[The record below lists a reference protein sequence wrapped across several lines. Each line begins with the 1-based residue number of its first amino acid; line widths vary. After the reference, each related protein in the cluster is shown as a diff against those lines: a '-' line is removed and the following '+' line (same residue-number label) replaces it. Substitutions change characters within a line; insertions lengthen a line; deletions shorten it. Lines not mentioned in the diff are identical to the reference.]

1 MSNIL
6 ESAGLKEM
14 TSKTIEQERR
24 TSNDVKN
31 MARELTGKVFQ
42 ALRDVGSV
50 LLSRASVGDAPL
62 QIFSANVNLTLERND
77 ASSIGNKSVTC
88 TKGSVK
94 LPRTESLNINTRQEN
109 KTIDIQLAE
118 LRNPFTWSV
127 TSKNMTS
134 SVIDLVLM
142 KNDGSSYDVR
152 DTNEDIELNFFIT
165 KKPEDTSRALQWYW
179 VVQGNE
185 SRRIHQIDWTS
196 PATAINMEVA
206 VESSSIV
213 QWKVLFNFGKEPS
226 SKDYVLS
233 WSLTSMAN
241 TSGQLH
247 TFPLRRTF
255 LPYQGLYY
263 VLITPDLTK
272 QQTLLWRS
280 GDLNISYGLG
290 FYESGCWYWDE
301 KQDKFSSKGC
311 KVGPKTSRSN
321 TQCMCDHLT
330 SFVSKFVVVPNAI
343 DFAAAMTGF
352 LELSENPVAFSA
364 VMTIFGIYLIL
375 LVWARKRDLIDD
387 DQVKVV
393 FLQDNNH
400 QDKYIYQIT
409 VYTGMRKHAGTT
421 ADVFCVLVGDENE
434 TRPRLLKDPAKIRFK
449 RAGVDTFI
457 LATPVHLGKLTSIK
471 LWHNNMGSDP
481 SWYVNKV
488 SVRNVLRGQVYHFL
502 CSRWFAVEHDDGQ
515 IHRTISVASKGDIE
529 TFSHLFYHASHKNIT
544 DGHLWFSVFTRPAK
558 SRFTRVQRLSCC
570 LTLLYCAMLANAMF
584 YGLGNE
590 SNPAFT
596 VRAGPLIF
604 TPQQIF
610 IGIASSLV
618 IFPVNLCIVG
628 IFRSVAPKKRKESN
642 ENTLTS
648 QNAPEIAETED
659 LSHLIQWY
667 KCAGQLDVESG
678 HIIAYDN
685 FAVEDKWLPGE
696 QAIDLNFNG
705 ITNLRRPSQHHKPP
719 KQLPHGFVYI
729 GWFVVISLS
738 FTSAFFVTLYGFQF
752 GKEKAAEWLTSMF
765 ISVVQDVLISQPIKV
780 LVVALIIALFVKKID
795 EDPSID
801 PEQHKMYLA
810 GRTGGKI
817 KMTSHVSWLPSCK
830 PPDTKELKKAREKRL
845 NEIKMNLLIKELI
858 IYVLFLAALLL
869 VGFAHRDPQAF
880 QVAKLMTETFID
892 GAYAGNGLVQ
902 SPGVTNYWK
911 WIENTVVPS
920 LSSDQRA
927 WAPGCQPLTD
937 YAIDCDSRVVGTARL
952 RQLRVPPDSCSV
964 PQIMRNVSSGCNT
977 FYSFFGEDTS
987 HYTEGWKATNVTQV
1001 TAHSPW
1007 LYHSTLALDGLPYL
1021 GLLAT
1026 YSGGGYT
1033 VELHNTDNGKQ
1044 QLQTLKKLSWIDH
1057 RTRALFVEIS
1067 IYNAQVNMFG
1077 IATFLAEWIPTNGV
1091 LFFNNIK
1098 VARLYVA
1105 GGDLQAANIAAK
1117 FFVVL
1122 FFCIFIYDEAKQI
1135 RTLRKKYLKDVWNW
1149 LEITL
1154 IILIIGCSVTLLKRS
1169 TLTYL
1174 AIKKIQEEPKKFVSL
1189 IQAATMDEL
1198 LTYFEGLLVFV
1209 ANIKLLKLCRFN
1221 HRIFMFTKTLST
1233 AVEPLL
1239 SFLIVFLI
1247 FYLAYSSIYYLV
1259 FGSGIYEYRSMVST
1273 IETLFSTLLGGYDYH
1288 AIANHDPIL
1297 GPALFFSF
1305 QMIMVMILMNVFLTI
1320 LMDAFAEVQADTS
1333 FQSNKHELV
1342 DYMTAHFKQFL
1353 KLRNKVQD
1361 VGNSRQDINNCL
1373 TDTIDKKLYRKL
1385 IPSID
1390 SVRKDETLDGPNEQ
1404 GEVPIDSASEADDTA
1419 SSTTS
1424 LDPLE
1429 MAISRAV
1436 KKNRERQIIDD
1447 DNFNFDNYK
1456 IITSG
1461 TNCVEYTAMQN
1472 HALQYT
1478 PDKTPYELLDGI
1490 KGSFARVGL
1499 DELLMDAVYEKLLRY
1514 YVKDERETV
1523 LAEKI
1528 RRQNELS
1535 SWQLGASRTTE
1546 NPSKLKV
1553 YSRYGL

>member
-1 MSNIL
+1 
-6 ESAGLKEM
+6 
-14 TSKTIEQERR
+14 
-24 TSNDVKN
+24 
-31 MARELTGKVFQ
+31 
-42 ALRDVGSV
+42 
-50 LLSRASVGDAPL
+50 
-62 QIFSANVNLTLERND
+62 
-77 ASSIGNKSVTC
+77 
-88 TKGSVK
+88 
-94 LPRTESLNINTRQEN
+94 
-109 KTIDIQLAE
+109 
-118 LRNPFTWSV
+118 
-127 TSKNMTS
+127 
-134 SVIDLVLM
+134 
-142 KNDGSSYDVR
+142 
-152 DTNEDIELNFFIT
+152 
-165 KKPEDTSRALQWYW
+165 
-179 VVQGNE
+179 
-185 SRRIHQIDWTS
+185 
-196 PATAINMEVA
+196 
-206 VESSSIV
+206 
-213 QWKVLFNFGKEPS
+213 
-226 SKDYVLS
+226 
-233 WSLTSMAN
+233 
-241 TSGQLH
+241 
-247 TFPLRRTF
+247 
-255 LPYQGLYY
+255 
-263 VLITPDLTK
+263 
-272 QQTLLWRS
+272 
-280 GDLNISYGLG
+280 
-290 FYESGCWYWDE
+290 CWYWDE

-311 KVGPKTSRSN
+311 KVIITDGRQTRTICIALIQLYSEYRSYFFLLFFQVGPKTSRSN

-481 SWYVNKV
+481 FWYVNKV

-628 IFRSVAPKKRKESN
+628 IFRSVAPKKRKEPN

-752 GKEKAAEWLTSMF
+752 GKKKAAEWLTSML

-780 LVVALIIALFVKKID
+780 LVVALIIALFVKEID

-801 PEQHKMYLA
+801 PEQHKMHLA
-810 GRTGGKI
+810 GGTGGKI

-858 IYVLFLAALLL
+858 IYVL
-869 VGFAHRDPQAF
+869 
-880 QVAKLMTETFID
+880 
-892 GAYAGNGLVQ
+892 
-902 SPGVTNYWK
+902 
-911 WIENTVVPS
+911 
-920 LSSDQRA
+920 
-927 WAPGCQPLTD
+927 
-937 YAIDCDSRVVGTARL
+937 
-952 RQLRVPPDSCSV
+952 
-964 PQIMRNVSSGCNT
+964 NVSSGCNT

-1057 RTRALFVEIS
+1057 RTRALFVDIS

-1122 FFCIFIYDEAKQI
+1122 LFCIFIYDEAKQI

-1209 ANIKLLKLCRFN
+1209 ANMKLLKLCRFN

-1239 SFLIVFLI
+1239 SFLLVFLI

-1342 DYMTAHFKQFL
+1342 DYM
-1353 KLRNKVQD
+1353 
-1361 VGNSRQDINNCL
+1361 
-1373 TDTIDKKLYRKL
+1373 
-1385 IPSID
+1385 
-1390 SVRKDETLDGPNEQ
+1390 
-1404 GEVPIDSASEADDTA
+1404 
-1419 SSTTS
+1419 
-1424 LDPLE
+1424 
-1429 MAISRAV
+1429 
-1436 KKNRERQIIDD
+1436 
-1447 DNFNFDNYK
+1447 
-1456 IITSG
+1456 
-1461 TNCVEYTAMQN
+1461 
-1472 HALQYT
+1472 
-1478 PDKTPYELLDGI
+1478 
-1490 KGSFARVGL
+1490 
-1499 DELLMDAVYEKLLRY
+1499 
-1514 YVKDERETV
+1514 
-1523 LAEKI
+1523 
-1528 RRQNELS
+1528 
-1535 SWQLGASRTTE
+1535 
-1546 NPSKLKV
+1546 
-1553 YSRYGL
+1553 